1 MAQREPMAVYSPMGY
16 WMMPKAPQEEYPPF
30 VPGMGRP
37 AWLGPQ
43 GQPQPG
49 QMPQQMMDPR
59 AQQAIAQMQAQA
71 IQQPMPGDMPPGAP
85 MPPPMSQNT
94 GGPQAFANGDP
105 NSPTGQ
111 RPQGAPLAPG
121 GAMPSTTPDLI
132 QTAMA
137 PVGGSAGPAPDIYG
151 YPTGEE
157 TSPTAPPGQPP
168 SAARGVVEEMMAGN
182 RGDKAPWLA
191 LAAAGFGTAAGT
203 SPHALT
209 NIGQG
214 GLKGIEMY
222 DRMSDRAARD
232 RLAAATSMLGVEQQD
247 RQAGFR
253 ERELGQGDTRLR
265 QGARQIEAED
275 RNRQEQRAIDR
286 DKQGFE
292 VRKFEEGAPERRAG
306 VDLKSAQAEYYR
318 DAKTAGAQGQQE
330 ARVAQIIQRVDTTAA
345 NIANAKHGKDP
356 AMRDNDAWQE
366 TFETERRRIAEANK
380 LPLEMLGLDSSVPA
394 PMNPKARKAGTVY
407 QTPKGP
413 MTWTGTG
420 WLPQ

>member
-49 QMPQQMMDPR
+49 MPQQMMDPR

-71 IQQPMPGDMPPGAP
+71 IQQPMPGDMPVGAP
-85 MPPPMSQNT
+85 MPQSPPPMSQNT

-111 RPQGAPLAPG
+111 MPQGAPLAPG
-121 GAMPSTTPDLI
+121 GAMPSTTPDMI
-132 QTAMA
+132 QAAMA
-137 PVGGSAGPAPDIYG
+137 PVGGSAGPSPDIYG
-151 YPTGEE
+151 YPTGEA
-157 TSPTAPPGQPP
+157 TSPTMGQPP
-168 SAARGVVEEMMAGN
+168 SAARNTVEEMMGSG
-182 RGDKAPWLA
+182 RGSQAPWLA

-203 SPHALT
+203 SPHAIT

-214 GLKGIEMY
+214 GLKGVEMY
-222 DRMSDRAARD
+222 DRLQDRAARD
-232 RLAAATSMLGVEQQD
+232 RLAAATAMLGVENQD

-275 RNRQEQRAIDR
+275 RNRQEQRAIER
-286 DKQGFE
+286 EKQGLE
-292 VRKFEEGAPERRAG
+292 VRKFDEGAPDRTAG
-306 VDLKSAQAEYYR
+306 TNLKNAQAEYYR

-356 AMRDNDAWQE
+356 SMRDNDAWQE

-380 LPLEMLGLDSSVPA
+380 LPLEMLGLDGAVQA